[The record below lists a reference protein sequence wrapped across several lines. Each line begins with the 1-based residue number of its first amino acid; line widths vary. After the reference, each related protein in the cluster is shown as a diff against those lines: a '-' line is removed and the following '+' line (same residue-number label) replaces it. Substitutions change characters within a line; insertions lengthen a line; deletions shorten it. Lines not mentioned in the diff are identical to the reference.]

1 MRERTIEDI
10 IKSVSIWRRLY
21 NGIRKEVDGQEALI
35 RYTLKDAAKKV
46 GIPKKSL
53 DDYLLQIRTG
63 IKYNFNFQERKNDK
77 VGELRNWIKK
87 VKLEEKR
94 QLLKQGKI

>member
-21 NGIRKEVDGQEALI
+21 NGIMKESEGTEVLI
-35 RYTLKDAAKKV
+35 RYTLKDAARKV

-63 IKYNFNFQERKNDK
+63 LRYNFDF
-77 VGELRNWIKK
+77 
-87 VKLEEKR
+87 
-94 QLLKQGKI
+94 

>member
-21 NGIRKEVDGQEALI
+21 NGIKKEINGSEAI
-35 RYTLKDAAKKV
+35 VRYTLKDAAKKV

-63 IKYNFNFQERKNDK
+63 IRYGFDF
-77 VGELRNWIKK
+77 
-87 VKLEEKR
+87 
-94 QLLKQGKI
+94 

>member
-21 NGIRKEVDGQEALI
+21 NGITKEIDGKEALI

-63 IKYNFNFQERKNDK
+63 IKYNFNF
-77 VGELRNWIKK
+77 
-87 VKLEEKR
+87 
-94 QLLKQGKI
+94 